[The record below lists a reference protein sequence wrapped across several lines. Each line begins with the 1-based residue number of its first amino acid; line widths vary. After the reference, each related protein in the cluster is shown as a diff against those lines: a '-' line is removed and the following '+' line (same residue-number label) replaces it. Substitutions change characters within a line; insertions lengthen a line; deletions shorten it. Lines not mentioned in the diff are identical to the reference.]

1 MQPHL
6 GKAFEGLT
14 KVRFDKSNSI
24 IEAIMSAETECVD
37 LKVHID
43 VNKPGNKGAVERWLC
58 EVETEMMNTLREIVK
73 QSNNAY
79 AAAGESGRASWTKD
93 WPGQVLLITDCI
105 YWSAEVEA
113 ALKAN
118 ALATSRSFS
127 SSSTTLSS

>member
-43 VNKPGNKGAVERWLC
+43 VNKPGNKGAVER
-58 EVETEMMNTLREIVK
+58 
-73 QSNNAY
+73 
-79 AAAGESGRASWTKD
+79 
-93 WPGQVLLITDCI
+93 
-105 YWSAEVEA
+105 
-113 ALKAN
+113 
-118 ALATSRSFS
+118 
-127 SSSTTLSS
+127 